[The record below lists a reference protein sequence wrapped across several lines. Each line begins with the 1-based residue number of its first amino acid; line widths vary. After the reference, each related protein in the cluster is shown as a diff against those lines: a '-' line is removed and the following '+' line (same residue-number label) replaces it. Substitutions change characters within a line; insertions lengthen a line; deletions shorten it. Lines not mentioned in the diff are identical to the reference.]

1 MRCAKIVQLVN
12 IILARK
18 KNIRVLIVPEVN
30 IKGGRGQP
38 VATVSNCESL
48 FTFSFLHICN
58 SHSFHNFSFFS
69 ELKKGCKAGTYSTEL
84 GAASNSTCIDCP
96 KGQYSSATA
105 VSSEALCNKCAAGKK
120 NPNNGSTLSAD
131 CTDCG
136 PNTKSEVAG
145 SSDCVDCDVGKSS
158 NNGSTE
164 CQACVAGMFS
174 NATGAASVKG
184 LGLDCKHC
192 DAGQYRQR
200 FDETETGVIP
210 TNPTFCVDCPDGWSS
225 ETGSTKCQACGA
237 GTYGNGCQSCA
248 TGQYRNGS
256 DPVATSCRNC
266 TTGFYNDVVGQGSCL
281 PCIPGEFNDKEGAV
295 KCQECRNNSFST
307 LKHRTAPC
315 DDCAAGRTSDPGST
329 KCSVCAAGKIVNTST
344 NGCSDCLKGEYRG
357 GTDDITK
364 CLKCLPGYYTSDV
377 GQGSCL
383 PCIPGEFNDV
393 TGAVEC
399 KLCRK
404 NSFSTEKHRQVVC
417 DQCATGRASRKGS
430 TKCSDC
436 APGKF
441 KNMVNNEEVCTECP
455 IGFAQGETDQSFC
468 TQCKKGKEAPTL
480 ASSFCAACDLGKFN
494 LIDGQDCLNCPAGQ
508 YQDGKGETA
517 CKDCDVDTYL
527 TELGKSSKAD
537 CLSCDEKRSTGASVG
552 NVKDSAC
559 LCKHTLFYQS
569 KENMCQPCPDGADC
583 SANK

>member
-1 MRCAKIVQLVN
+1 M
-12 IILARK
+12 
-18 KNIRVLIVPEVN
+18 
-30 IKGGRGQP
+30 
-38 VATVSNCESL
+38 
-48 FTFSFLHICN
+48 
-58 SHSFHNFSFFS
+58 
-69 ELKKGCKAGTYSTEL
+69 
-84 GAASNSTCIDCP
+84 
-96 KGQYSSATA
+96 
-105 VSSEALCNKCAAGKK
+105 
-120 NPNNGSTLSAD
+120 
-131 CTDCG
+131 
-136 PNTKSEVAG
+136 
-145 SSDCVDCDVGKSS
+145 DCDVGKSS

-184 LGLDCKHC
+184 LGLDCKNC
-192 DAGQYRQR
+192 DTGQYRQR

-329 KCSVCAAGKIVNTST
+329 KCSVCAAGKIVNTTT

-569 KENMCQPCPDGADC
+569 KENMCEPCPDGADC